1 MWPERPGARE
11 RTAADRV
18 SRSAES
24 DTSCERRERK
34 SMSRRGDQLVA
45 TNRRARHDYLVL
57 ETWECWIVLAGSEVK
72 SMREGHANIRDAY
85 ARVEDGEVWLYG
97 MHVPPYSFSRADLD
111 PVRKRK
117 LLAHHKEIL
126 AMARGTEEKG
136 HTLIPMRVYFKDGRA
151 KIELALGRGKRA
163 YDKRQALAKRDADR
177 EAERAMKGIRE

>member
-1 MWPERPGARE
+1 
-11 RTAADRV
+11 
-18 SRSAES
+18 
-24 DTSCERRERK
+24 
-34 SMSRRGDQLVA
+34 
-45 TNRRARHDYLVL
+45 VL
-57 ETWECWIVLAGSEVK
+57 DTWECGIVLAGSEVK

-97 MHVPPYSFSRADLD
+97 MHVPPYAFSRADLD

-136 HTLIPMRVYFKDGRA
+136 LTLVPLRVYFKDGRA
-151 KIELALGRGKRA
+151 KIEIGLARGKRA

-177 EAERAMKGIRE
+177 QAERAMKGIRD